1 MTTISKD
8 ELTEAA
14 NADATISANY
24 YTVLYAD
31 FGKRKTTTA
40 CSMVNESGLL
50 LTVDDSWK
58 VLLNPRH
65 DAIRSRIR
73 KIIKLE
79 SFSQLEYIDFEPY
92 DTIIWDPV
100 STSVAKYLDLL
111 RDKANWGGK
120 FREKMSVK
128 MTGLSELQRADLRDL
143 ENLAPADYRVTR
155 DTLRPYLD
163 QLFNLPA
170 NLIFTSHAKS
180 PIEGLAKDQ
189 RQRPDMPGA
198 TFQILGER
206 ADIIAKLEPG
216 NQGKFFADMTTT
228 SIQML
233 GKSRIEG
240 LQGRMDLDE
249 FVKTYKEIVFK

>member
-1 MTTISKD
+1 MTTTDD
-8 ELTEAA
+8 ELRKEA
-14 NADATISANY
+14 NADAAVSPNY

-40 CSMVNESGLL
+40 CSMVNERGLL

-58 VLLNPRH
+58 VLRNPRH
-65 DAIRSRIR
+65 ADVFKRI
-73 KIIKLE
+73 KTIKLE
-79 SFSQLEYIDFEPY
+79 SFSQLDYIDFEPF
-92 DTIIWDPV
+92 DTVIWDPV

-111 RDKANWGGK
+111 KDKASWGGK
-120 FREKMSVK
+120 FREKMAVK
-128 MTGLSELQRADLRDL
+128 TTGLSELQRADLKDL

-155 DTLRPYLD
+155 DTLRPHLD
-163 QLFNLPA
+163 KLFNLSA
-170 NLIFTSHAKS
+170 HLIFTSHAKS

-189 RQRPDMPGA
+189 RTRPDMPGA

-206 ADIIAKLEPG
+206 ADIIAHLVPG
-216 NQGKFFADMTTT
+216 TQGKFIADMSTN
-228 SIQML
+228 SISML

-249 FVKTYKEIVFK
+249 FVKTYKETVFK